1 MNRLSSQR
9 VVECGEPDQRRFVVV
24 GVQRV
29 DTPMGDEQPNSG
41 VCGQAGQHLG
51 NRVGGGRLGPPR
63 RRDDLDSRPDLV
75 DASSVEHHNVVR
87 PFGSKQR
94 AGVHRRS
101 VQRVMVT
108 RQQIDRKADHAH
120 GFQGLTDYLWRELIV
135 FEDVTGDYD
144 EFGAHIGGQ
153 RF

>member
-1 MNRLSSQR
+1 
-9 VVECGEPDQRRFVVV
+9 
-24 GVQRV
+24 
-29 DTPMGDEQPNSG
+29 
-41 VCGQAGQHLG
+41 
-51 NRVGGGRLGPPR
+51 
-63 RRDDLDSRPDLV
+63 
-75 DASSVEHHNVVR
+75 
-87 PFGSKQR
+87 
-94 AGVHRRS
+94 
-101 VQRVMVT
+101 MVT